1 MHNCLVCN
9 RINLGL
15 MTDNDKHI
23 VVTAAMSF
31 VIGLL
36 CAVALRL
43 QGVAGV
49 DCYCGVMLA
58 GFLGGLAAGV
68 GKEYGDS
75 CCQDNYWD
83 WQDIAADCI
92 GSLVGA
98 GFAMIITILI

>member
-1 MHNCLVCN
+1 MS
-9 RINLGL
+9 
-15 MTDNDKHI
+15 DNDKHI

-31 VIGLL
+31 IIGLL

-43 QGVAGV
+43 QGVSGV

-68 GKEYGDS
+68 GKEYGDE
-75 CCQDNYWD
+75 CAAGNQWD

-92 GSLVGA
+92 GSLVGGGLA
-98 GFAMIITILI
+98 AILGVIC

>member
-1 MHNCLVCN
+1 MS
-9 RINLGL
+9 
-15 MTDNDKHI
+15 DNDKHI

-31 VIGLL
+31 VVGLL

-49 DCYCGVMLA
+49 DCYCGVFSA

-68 GKEYGDS
+68 GKEYGDE
-75 CCQDNYWD
+75 CCENNKWD

-98 GFAMIITILI
+98 GFAMIISILL

>member
-1 MHNCLVCN
+1 MS
-9 RINLGL
+9 
-15 MTDNDKHI
+15 DNDKHI

-31 VIGLL
+31 IVGLL

-49 DCYCGVMLA
+49 DCYCGVFSA

-68 GKEYGDS
+68 GKEYGDE
-75 CCQDNYWD
+75 CAENNKWD

-92 GSLVGA
+92 GALCGGGLA
-98 GFAMIITILI
+98 AIIGVIF

>member
-1 MHNCLVCN
+1 MS
-9 RINLGL
+9 
-15 MTDNDKHI
+15 DNDKHI
-23 VVTAAMSF
+23 ICTAVGSF
-31 VIGLL
+31 IIGI
-36 CAVALRL
+36 AVMIALWL
-43 QGVAGV
+43 AGV
-49 DCYCGVMLA
+49 KGTNAYAAVLLS

-98 GFAMIITILI
+98 GFAMILTLLI